1 MKGKALL
8 LVPSPIHK
16 SCYEKGGHSCERF
29 PLYINVVLKGKG
41 LLLAPSA
48 THKSCYG
55 CFQLEYHLYMCGM
68 VLGGSFIFLIN
79 VNSKHLIFSFS
90 KNQLGPSI

>member
-1 MKGKALL
+1 MKVVMKG
-8 LVPSPIHK
+8 
-16 SCYEKGGHSCERF
+16 R
-29 PLYINVVLKGKG
+29 G
-41 LLLAPSA
+41 LILAPSP
-48 THKSCYG
+48 THKSCNG

-68 VLGGSFIFLIN
+68 VLGSSLMFLIN